1 MEAKTWRIKAMTF
14 QVLNPDQIKAQ
25 GLKKTRS
32 PKPKGYAVSNFDAA
46 LGAVSAMAPVA
57 TTTGQMYGTANSGA
71 VLAAAFGGIN
81 ELGAHRGGFGGYAG
95 ASYGGGAPY
104 LAAGMGGQYASTG
117 GSIGTLD
124 PNAPVVPGTEG
135 FSQMDMINTMN
146 QNNLQL
152 LELQAVMQSNMQGWN
167 TKSNILS
174 ADHRARMAMIEKFT
188 ARG

>member
-1 MEAKTWRIKAMTF
+1 MSFET
-14 QVLNPDQIKAQ
+14 LNPKAIQ
-25 GLKKTRS
+25 EGVKT
-32 PKPKGYAVSNFDAA
+32 KGTKAKSYGGSNFDAMLDA
-46 LGAVSAMAPVA
+46 VGAMSPAA
-57 TTTGQMYGTANSGA
+57 TTAGGMYGSPNSAA
-71 VLAAAFGGIN
+71 VLAAAFSGIN
-81 ELGAHRGGFGGYAG
+81 ATSAHRSGYGVYGG

-104 LAAGMGGQYASTG
+104 FAAGFGGNYASTG
-117 GSIGTLD
+117 GTIGTLN

>member
-1 MEAKTWRIKAMTF
+1 MTVEKLQDLFKGNSGPKASKAKGFGGDFNVM
-14 QVLNPDQIKAQ
+14 LD
-25 GLKKTRS
+25 
-32 PKPKGYAVSNFDAA
+32 
-46 LGAVSAMAPVA
+46 AVSAMGPTASTA
-57 TTTGQMYGTANSGA
+57 AGMYGSTNSSA
-71 VLAAAFGGIN
+71 VLAAAFSGITTGAQS
-81 ELGAHRGGFGGYAG
+81 LGG
-95 ASYGGGAPY
+95 ASMTSTPSFAG
-104 LAAGMGGQYASTG
+104 GMGAQYASTG
-117 GSIGTLD
+117 SLGSLD

-152 LELQAVMQSNMQGWN
+152 LELQATMQSNMQGWT